1 MSLTPP
7 RYEVLLVLL
16 ALHLAAIVFY
26 RIWKRENLVKPM
38 ISGWKWVRVESS
50 ESPENS
56 TEVDL
61 K

>member
-1 MSLTPP
+1 
-7 RYEVLLVLL
+7 VLLVLL

-38 ISGWKWVRVESS
+38 ISSWKWVRVESS
-50 ESPENS
+50 ESPENK
-56 TEVDL
+56 TDADL